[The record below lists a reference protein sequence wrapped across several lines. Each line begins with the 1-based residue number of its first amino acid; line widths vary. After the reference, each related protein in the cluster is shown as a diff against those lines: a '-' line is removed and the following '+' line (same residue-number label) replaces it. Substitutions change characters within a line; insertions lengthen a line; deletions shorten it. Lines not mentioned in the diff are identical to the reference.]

1 MTVGTAVV
9 TVLVRVVV
17 TVDTVLV
24 TGVATVPTTVVV
36 VLVPPLVV
44 LVVVVLLVELLV
56 LPDVAPEALT
66 LARGSGTTPPTAWIA
81 SLIAAAFTCAVSASV
96 LAVGPVCGTKLNCAA
111 RLSASRRVIFSAA
124 ARGLAFVTITRSSIR
139 TSTAAPVSRPAPS
152 SLVTST

>member
-1 MTVGTAVV
+1 
-9 TVLVRVVV
+9 
-17 TVDTVLV
+17 DTVLV

-44 LVVVVLLVELLV
+44 LVPPLVVLVPPLVVLAVVVLLVELLV
-56 LPDVAPEALT
+56 LPDV
-66 LARGSGTTPPTAWIA
+66 PPTAWIA

-124 ARGLAFVTITRSSIR
+124 ARGLAFVTITRSSIW
-139 TSTAAPVSRPAPS
+139 TST
-152 SLVTST
+152 

>member
-1 MTVGTAVV
+1 M
-9 TVLVRVVV
+9 LVRVVV

-44 LVVVVLLVELLV
+44 LAVVVLLVELLV
-56 LPDVAPEALT
+56 LLDV
-66 LARGSGTTPPTAWIA
+66 PPTAWIA